1 MTRQQQ
7 EQQIASDLNL
17 IAMIEF
23 AGDRNAKRAAK
34 AQRKAIQAQIKAWNE
49 EDGLSGLSDDELLA
63 ELTA

>member
-1 MTRQQQ
+1 MARHQQ

-34 AQRKAIQAQIKAWNE
+34 AQRKAIQAQIKAWNA
-49 EDGLSGLSDDELLA
+49 EDGLADMSDEEILRELMG
-63 ELTA
+63 

>member
-1 MTRQQQ
+1 MTRHEQ
-7 EQQIASDLNL
+7 EQKIARDLNL

-49 EDGLSGLSDDELLA
+49 EDGVSDMSAEDLLA
-63 ELTA
+63 ELMA